1 MNLEIKGVNEMEE
14 KKTNYRF
21 SWIANFVCSIVMFA
35 YFVIFLVTI
44 IEMGMMSNRLEALL
58 ILLLILFFGCGIVSI
73 ISGTLAL
80 KNSKAAFPM
89 NIATLIIIYSIII
102 VFSVF
107 MGLYGALLGGWFV
120 FFLFANSIISF
131 ILVYELNKNKKTVK
145 EDTAKDGYDE
155 LNKKIAKLNNLKE
168 NGIIDEAQF
177 EELKKSYISKFLLN
191 ETKD

>member
-1 MNLEIKGVNEMEE
+1 MEE

-35 YFVIFLVTI
+35 YFIIFLVTI
-44 IEMGMMSNRLEALL
+44 IEMGMISSRLEALL

-73 ISGTLAL
+73 ISGALAF
-80 KNSKAAFPM
+80 KNSKAAFHM

-107 MGLYGALLGGWFV
+107 MGLYGVLLGVWFV
-120 FFLFANSIISF
+120 FFLFVNSIISF
-131 ILVYELNKNKKTVK
+131 VLVYELNKNKKTVK
-145 EDTAKDGYDE
+145 KDTAKDGYDE

-191 ETKD
+191 ETKN